1 MPKQHLKRLATPAT
15 WPIKRKGIKF
25 IVRPRP
31 GSRKLE
37 LGLPFNIVL
46 KELIGVAT
54 TNKEAR
60 YVLYDNEVLV
70 DGKRRKDIR
79 FQIGFLD
86 VISLGK
92 DNYRLIINNNGKLD
106 IKSIPAKE
114 SKLKIVK
121 INNKK
126 ISKKNLTELILSD
139 GRVLRIAK
147 DDKTVYKTGDSLVL
161 EVPEQKISKIIKLEK
176 GSLIFMSGGKHIG
189 SVGIVENVEG
199 KKIFFKNDAGDVFE
213 TYKEYALVVGKK
225 TLELDIK
232 K

>member
-25 IVRPRP
+25 IVRPKP
-31 GSRKLE
+31 GSRKQE

-46 KELIGVAT
+46 KELIGVAN
-54 TNKEAR
+54 TNKEAK
-60 YVLYDNEVLV
+60 YVLFDNEVLV

-86 VISLGK
+86 VIALGK
-92 DNYRLIINNNGKLD
+92 ENYRLIINEKGKLG
-106 IKSIPAKE
+106 IKPIPAKE

-126 ISKKNLTELILSD
+126 IIRNNITELLLSD
-139 GRVLRIAK
+139 GRTLRLAK

-161 EVPEQKISKIIKLEK
+161 ELPQQKISKIIKLEK
-176 GSLIFMSGGKHIG
+176 GSMIFMTGGKHIG
-189 SVGIVENVEG
+189 SFGTVENVEG
-199 KKIFFKNDAGDVFE
+199 KKIFFKNNAGDIFE

-225 TLELDIK
+225 TPELDI
-232 K
+232 